1 MSTLGVVG
9 DAQGVGI
16 VWNCNVPYASY
27 RWVGVW
33 FVHSGPGVE
42 WDWGW
47 KAQIDCAAC
56 HQFDIPNCECKAR
69 FLHGHSYM
77 CWLLVS
83 MVHLCPSSHGLLM
96 FRTFFGVMS
105 SDNACLVRQP
115 RVRVLKQIVASH
127 RGFVSSLDGAPEGSL
142 GSGPSSDS
150 LAIADVENQDRMQFS
165 IAVRMQ
171 INNI

>member
-1 MSTLGVVG
+1 M
-9 DAQGVGI
+9 QGPI
-16 VWNCNVPYASY
+16 FTWA
-27 RWVGVW
+27 
-33 FVHSGPGVE
+33 
-42 WDWGW
+42 
-47 KAQIDCAAC
+47 
-56 HQFDIPNCECKAR
+56 
-69 FLHGHSYM
+69 FLHVLVACFYGSPLSIITWSSYV
-77 CWLLVS
+77 LD
-83 MVHLCPSSHGLLM
+83 
-96 FRTFFGVMS
+96 FFGVMS

-127 RGFVSSLDGAPEGSL
+127 RGFVCSLDGAGAPEGSL

>member
-1 MSTLGVVG
+1 M
-9 DAQGVGI
+9 QGPI
-16 VWNCNVPYASY
+16 FTWA
-27 RWVGVW
+27 
-33 FVHSGPGVE
+33 
-42 WDWGW
+42 
-47 KAQIDCAAC
+47 
-56 HQFDIPNCECKAR
+56 
-69 FLHGHSYM
+69 FLHVLVPCFYGSPLSIITWSSYV
-77 CWLLVS
+77 LD
-83 MVHLCPSSHGLLM
+83 
-96 FRTFFGVMS
+96 FFGVMS

>member
-1 MSTLGVVG
+1 
-9 DAQGVGI
+9 
-16 VWNCNVPYASY
+16 
-27 RWVGVW
+27 
-33 FVHSGPGVE
+33 
-42 WDWGW
+42 
-47 KAQIDCAAC
+47 
-56 HQFDIPNCECKAR
+56 
-69 FLHGHSYM
+69 
-77 CWLLVS
+77 
-83 MVHLCPSSHGLLM
+83 M
-96 FRTFFGVMS
+96 FWTFFGVMS

>member
-16 VWNCNVPYASY
+16 VMSPMLLTDGLGYGLSTVVQEWSETEGGKLKLIAQHVINLTY
-27 RWVGVW
+27 RTVNARPDFYMGIPTCVGCLFLW
-33 FVHSGPGVE
+33 FTFVHHHIV
-42 WDWGW
+42 
-47 KAQIDCAAC
+47 
-56 HQFDIPNCECKAR
+56 
-69 FLHGHSYM
+69 FL
-77 CWLLVS
+77 C
-83 MVHLCPSSHGLLM
+83 
-96 FRTFFGVMS
+96 FTFFGVMS

>member
-16 VWNCNVPYASY
+16 VMSPMLLTDGLGYGLSTVVQEWSETEGGKLKLIAQHVINLTY
-27 RWVGVW
+27 RTVNARPDFYMGIPTCVGCLFLW
-33 FVHSGPGVE
+33 FTFVHHHMV
-42 WDWGW
+42 
-47 KAQIDCAAC
+47 
-56 HQFDIPNCECKAR
+56 
-69 FLHGHSYM
+69 FL
-77 CWLLVS
+77 C
-83 MVHLCPSSHGLLM
+83 
-96 FRTFFGVMS
+96 FTFFGVMS

>member
-1 MSTLGVVG
+1 
-9 DAQGVGI
+9 
-16 VWNCNVPYASY
+16 
-27 RWVGVW
+27 
-33 FVHSGPGVE
+33 
-42 WDWGW
+42 
-47 KAQIDCAAC
+47 
-56 HQFDIPNCECKAR
+56 
-69 FLHGHSYM
+69 
-77 CWLLVS
+77 
-83 MVHLCPSSHGLLM
+83 M
-96 FRTFFGVMS
+96 FWTFFGVMS

-127 RGFVSSLDGAPEGSL
+127 RGFVCSLDGAGAPEGSL

>member
-16 VWNCNVPYASY
+16 VMSPMLLTDGLGYGLSTVVQEWSETEGGKLKLIAQHVSNLTY
-27 RWVGVW
+27 RTVNARPDFYMGIPTCVGCLFLW
-33 FVHSGPGVE
+33 FTFVHHHMV
-42 WDWGW
+42 
-47 KAQIDCAAC
+47 
-56 HQFDIPNCECKAR
+56 
-69 FLHGHSYM
+69 FL
-77 CWLLVS
+77 C
-83 MVHLCPSSHGLLM
+83 
-96 FRTFFGVMS
+96 FTFFGVMS

>member
-16 VWNCNVPYASY
+16 AMSPMLLTDGLGYGLSTVVQEWSETEGGKLKLIAQHVINLTY
-27 RWVGVW
+27 RTVNARPDFYMGIPTCVGCLFLW
-33 FVHSGPGVE
+33 FTFVHHHMV
-42 WDWGW
+42 
-47 KAQIDCAAC
+47 
-56 HQFDIPNCECKAR
+56 
-69 FLHGHSYM
+69 FL
-77 CWLLVS
+77 C
-83 MVHLCPSSHGLLM
+83 
-96 FRTFFGVMS
+96 FTFFGVMS

>member
-1 MSTLGVVG
+1 MSTLGVVR

-16 VWNCNVPYASY
+16 VMSPMLLTDGLGYGLSTVVQEWSETEGGKLKLIAQHVINLTY
-27 RWVGVW
+27 RTVNARPDFYMGIPTCVGCLFLW
-33 FVHSGPGVE
+33 FTFVHHHMV
-42 WDWGW
+42 
-47 KAQIDCAAC
+47 
-56 HQFDIPNCECKAR
+56 
-69 FLHGHSYM
+69 FL
-77 CWLLVS
+77 C
-83 MVHLCPSSHGLLM
+83 
-96 FRTFFGVMS
+96 FTFFGVMS